1 MSGKMKIGERIRYE
15 REQKGWSIEK
25 LSQEVGWSKAHITRI
40 ELGQRKCI
48 SLNYLFGF
56 SKALNIPFNE
66 LIKLALEDFYGQ
78 DFSEM
83 QLLNPSIC
91 NENLGTIEE
100 IIRML
105 AALDGEDI
113 KYIHRVTEAFLVQK
127 IAQDP
132 KK

>member
-48 SLNYLFGF
+48 SLKYLFGF

-66 LIKLALEDFYGQ
+66 LIKLAL
-78 DFSEM
+78 
-83 QLLNPSIC
+83 
-91 NENLGTIEE
+91 
-100 IIRML
+100 
-105 AALDGEDI
+105 
-113 KYIHRVTEAFLVQK
+113 
-127 IAQDP
+127 
-132 KK
+132 